1 MHEYKV
7 IITNHALRSMTEIR
21 DYIALELLNPSAA
34 IAHLELFRSE
44 MKKLSDMPERHKLI
58 DEQPWH
64 DEGIRKVKAKNYYI
78 YFWISEEEAVVY
90 VTDVIYAGRDQPK
103 RLEQMPMK

>member
-7 IITNHALRSMTEIR
+7 IITNHALHSMKEIR

-34 IAHLELFRSE
+34 ISHLELFRSE

-64 DEGIRKVKAKNYYI
+64 DEGVRKVRVKTIIFTSGSQKKNLP
-78 YFWISEEEAVVY
+78 F
-90 VTDVIYAGRDQPK
+90 T
-103 RLEQMPMK
+103 LLM

>member
-7 IITNHALRSMTEIR
+7 IITNHALHSMKEIR
-21 DYIALELLNPSAA
+21 DYIAQELLNPTAA
-34 IAHLELFRSE
+34 IRHLELFRSE

-64 DEGIRKVKAKNYYI
+64 NEGVRKVRVKNYYI
-78 YFWISEEEAVVY
+78 YFWISEEELAVY
-90 VTDVIYAGRDQPK
+90 VTDVIYTGSDQPK

>member
-21 DYIALELLNPSAA
+21 DYIALELLNPSVA
-34 IAHLELFRSE
+34 IGHLELFRSE

-90 VTDVIYAGRDQPK
+90 VTDVIYAGRNQPK